1 MSVKDF
7 VTISVK
13 GSEHDLR
20 LRRRA
25 QVVNDEGT
33 TLVLRLVTDEGLVVV
48 DVDILDG
55 TTLVLLWRLQSV
67 LGRKAAIPSV

>member
-1 MSVKDF
+1 MNLKYF
-7 VTISVK
+7 VAISVN

-20 LRRRA
+20 LRRGA
-25 QVVNDEGT
+25 QVVNDECT

-55 TTLVLLWRLQSV
+55 TTLVLL
-67 LGRKAAIPSV
+67 